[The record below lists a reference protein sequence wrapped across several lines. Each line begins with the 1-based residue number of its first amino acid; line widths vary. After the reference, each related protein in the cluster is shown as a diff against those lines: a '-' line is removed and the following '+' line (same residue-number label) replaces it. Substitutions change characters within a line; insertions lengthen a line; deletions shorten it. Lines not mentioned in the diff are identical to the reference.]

1 MSSVSIFEHISAHL
15 PDSGP
20 GLTEGGV
27 HLPDEPSLEEKPVR
41 LAPGLHDHIVDP
53 GSVLSAEQTAA
64 SVLKIFVETAHRSA
78 PAESFERLNQR
89 LMDVEGIGF
98 LEPFVRRV
106 YGSRLK
112 RADVRDVA
120 IRLVTGSTDRLP
132 VKTGIA
138 LLGICAR
145 REDQQLLLTM
155 ARHGE
160 FTDYVAM
167 AITNAF
173 GEQEQTLW
181 ELAKVVEGWG
191 RVALVQQLASTKDP
205 EIKGWMLRQANED
218 FVVLTNATLVLA
230 QSGGL
235 RAELEAEEID
245 EELCRAAGA
254 ILETLIEDR
263 PYETKES
270 IDDYGDGPQTIKSY
284 LAHLSR
290 RPERL
295 ESIQPLMTIIDY
307 LELRGGVSWG
317 MYPEFRERL
326 VAKVAGRPLAGWDD
340 ADRARTAT
348 FARWV
353 LQRPGWRRAIE
364 DGLGSDDSHTFYLA
378 HRAARR
384 LGDDVFPVLLE
395 RLRRDP
401 FESDISWHDAVR
413 TADEEGFDQLLDVA
427 FSRMSEHRP
436 YESWMFP
443 DWLRYILEG
452 FDRFP
457 GKGWPLIRE
466 GLASP
471 VMMERRF
478 GIGGLETF
486 GDRPWPP
493 EALGLLV
500 EVMRSDPDE
509 YNHDRAAE
517 LLEEYGFPGR
527 VGTP

>member
-1 MSSVSIFEHISAHL
+1 MSSVSIFEHISAHV
-15 PDSGP
+15 PDGGP
-20 GLTEGGV
+20 GLTEGGD
-27 HLPDEPSLEEKPVR
+27 HLPDEPGPEEKPVR
-41 LAPGLHDHIVDP
+41 WASGLIDQIVDP

-64 SVLKIFVETAHRSA
+64 SVLKVFVETAYRSA
-78 PAESFERLNQR
+78 PAESFERLYRR
-89 LMDVEGIGF
+89 LLDVEEIGF

-112 RADVRDVA
+112 KADVREVA

-160 FTDYVAM
+160 FTAYAAM

-173 GEQEQTLW
+173 GDQEQVLW

-191 RVALVQQLASTKDP
+191 RVALLQHLASTKDP
-205 EIKGWMLRQANED
+205 EIKAWMLRQANED
-218 FVVLTNATLVLA
+218 HVVLINSSLTLA

-235 RAELEAEEID
+235 RAELQAEEID

-254 ILETLIEDR
+254 ILQKLIEDR

-270 IDDYGDGPQTIKSY
+270 IDDYGDGPQAIKGY

-295 ESIQPLMTIIDY
+295 ESIQALMTIIDY

-326 VAKVAGRPLAGWDD
+326 VAKVAGQPLAGWDD

-353 LQRPGWRRAIE
+353 LQRPGWRRAIDE
-364 DGLGSDDSHTFYLA
+364 GLGSDDSHTFYLA

-427 FSRMSEHRP
+427 VSRLMEHRP
-436 YESWMFP
+436 YESWIFP
-443 DWLRYILEG
+443 DWLHSILVG
-452 FDRFP
+452 FERFP

-478 GIGGLETF
+478 GIEGVESF
-486 GDRPWPP
+486 GDRPWPSA
-493 EALGLLV
+493 ALGMLV
-500 EVMRSDPDE
+500 ELVRSDPDE
-509 YNHDRAAE
+509 YNRDLAAE
-517 LLEEYGFPGR
+517 ALEDHGFPGR

>member
-1 MSSVSIFEHISAHL
+1 MSNVSIFEHISAHL
-15 PDSGP
+15 PDGGP
-20 GLTEGGV
+20 GLTEGGD

-41 LAPGLHDHIVDP
+41 LVPGLHDHIVDP

-64 SVLKIFVETAHRSA
+64 SVLKVFVETAYRSA
-78 PAESFERLNQR
+78 PAESFGRLYQR
-89 LMDVEGIGF
+89 LMDVEEIGF

-106 YGSRLK
+106 YESRLG
-112 RADVRDVA
+112 RGDVRDVA

-160 FTDYVAM
+160 FTDFAGM

-173 GEQEQTLW
+173 GEQEQVLW
-181 ELAKVVEGWG
+181 ELAKVVEWWG
-191 RVALVQQLASTKDP
+191 RVALVQQLAPTKDP
-205 EIKGWMLRQANED
+205 VIKAWMLRQANED
-218 FVVLTNATLVLA
+218 FVVLDNAALTLA

-235 RAELEAEEID
+235 RAALEAEEID
-245 EELCRAAGA
+245 EELSRAAGA
-254 ILETLIEDR
+254 ILETLVEDR
-263 PYETKES
+263 PYETRES
-270 IDDYGDGPQTIKSY
+270 IDDYGDGPQAIKLY

-307 LELRGGVSWG
+307 LELGGGVSWAI
-317 MYPEFRERL
+317 YPEFRERL
-326 VAKVAGRPLAGWDD
+326 AAKVAGQPLAGWNDE
-340 ADRARTAT
+340 DRARTAT

-353 LQRPGWRRAIE
+353 LQRPGWRRAIDE
-364 DGLGSDDSHTFYLA
+364 GLRSDDNHTFYLA
-378 HRAARR
+378 QRAAQR
-384 LGDDVFPVLLE
+384 LGDDVFPVLLG

-401 FESDISWHDAVR
+401 FEDDITWGDAAR
-413 TADEEGFDQLLDVA
+413 LADEEGFDQLLDVA
-427 FSRMSEHRP
+427 FTRLKEHRP

-443 DWLRYILEG
+443 RWLSSIAEG
-452 FDRFP
+452 FERFP
-457 GKGWPLIRE
+457 GRGWPLIRE
-466 GLASP
+466 GLTSP

-478 GIGGLETF
+478 GIGGLQSF
-486 GDRPWPP
+486 GDRQWPP
-493 EALGLLV
+493 EALGMLAD
-500 EVMRSDPDE
+500 VMRSDPDE
-509 YNHDRAAE
+509 YNRDSAAE
-517 LLEEYGFPGR
+517 VLEEHGFPGR